1 MPKLVKTT
9 ERRTPPDGWEISQ
22 KATKHTN
29 VTQERLVQEYTPL
42 PDVLVEFLQDL
53 GDPLTTRCSRPQCSA
68 ETTRHGE
75 THGDYAW
82 IAC

>member
-1 MPKLVKTT
+1 VH
-9 ERRTPPDGWEISQ
+9 ED
-22 KATKHTN
+22 
-29 VTQERLVQEYTPL
+29 TPL